1 MEGVKMTINEKIKL
15 YRDELNYLISTNA
28 NYDEIYKLST
38 YIDTLIIKFYNQNK
52 NKNKFN

>member
-1 MEGVKMTINEKIKL
+1 MTINEKIKL